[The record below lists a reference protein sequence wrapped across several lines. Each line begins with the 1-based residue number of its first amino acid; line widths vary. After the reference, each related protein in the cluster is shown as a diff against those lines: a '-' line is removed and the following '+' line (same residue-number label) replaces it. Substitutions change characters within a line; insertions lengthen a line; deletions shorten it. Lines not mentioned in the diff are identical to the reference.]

1 MGENS
6 PDLALISMEEDGMCP
21 EEKMR
26 KWFLDRRVKE
36 PGTIY
41 DTTTV
46 LIEQDHQTSGDEDEE
61 EEEYECNIGPNL
73 PYLDAANEQG
83 LLLMP
88 EQDAMS
94 QGYVQHIISPD
105 QIHLTINP
113 GSTPM
118 PRNIEGATLTLHS
131 ECPETKQKEIK
142 RYQCTFEGC
151 LRTYSTAGNLRT
163 HQKTHRGEYTF
174 VCNQEGCGKAFLTSY
189 SLKIHVRVHTK
200 EKPFECDVQGCE
212 KAFNTLYRLRAH
224 QRLHTGE
231 TFNCVTE
238 GCSKYFTTHSDL
250 RKHIRTHTREKPF
263 RCDHDGCGK
272 AFAASHH
279 LKTHARK
286 HTGERPFFCT
296 SDGCEKTFS
305 TQYSLKSHMKG
316 HLTGLDDAFT
326 NHAGCEDANHWFCLS
341 DLSIMSTD
349 SDLRENADSSPAQ
362 TLGVLLPRNIFESMF
377 QSPEST
383 EDYDSA
389 DHKDALLKTW
399 TSEAQAQADGTST
412 EPPSTAVP
420 LVNPSVNSNIPLLS
434 TSGTNPSAAP
444 LSSTPMECGTLQA
457 PSMPLEVIQPLG
469 MPACNGV
476 NFASSQENFIASQAS
491 QPLVD
496 GLTVVAG
503 PSLAAGT
510 CSESVLPTLIQAAVP
525 STNTVLTANPAITI
539 TQTPSAPTIL
549 PPSLVLGEQNI
560 QWILNGATSNQ
571 DKSQPPKVE
580 KVYFT
585 TTVPLTGS
593 TGGTVQQIGLSLPV
607 IIIKQEESCQ
617 CQCACRDSVKDT
629 AAKNKGCSP
638 PEPANDP
645 TPAAQPPPAN
655 IIPMPSSPC
664 ESSSGHL
671 LNPTDS
677 QPWTPSSID
686 ISDFLTLQRP
696 ENSSPL
702 IPVESL
708 LHGEDLSLSNFPEK
722 CGTQL
727 ADGH

>member
-6 PDLALISMEEDGMCP
+6 PELALMSEEEEEEGMCP
-21 EEKMR
+21 DDKMR
-26 KWFLDRRVKE
+26 KWFLDKGGREV
-36 PGTIY
+36 PTVY

-46 LIEQDHQTSGDEDEE
+46 LIEQDRQPSEEDDDEE
-61 EEEYECNIGPNL
+61 EEDESNVSANL
-73 PYLDAANEQG
+73 PFLDAANEEG

-88 EQDAMS
+88 EQDALS

-131 ECPETKQKEIK
+131 ECPETKQKEVK

-224 QRLHTGE
+224 KRLHTGE

-279 LKTHARK
+279 LKTHFRK

-316 HLTGLDDAFT
+316 HDLTGVDDQFPHNA
-326 NHAGCEDANHWFCLS
+326 EDPNHWLCLS
-341 DLSIMSTD
+341 DLSTLSTD
-349 SDLRENADSSPAQ
+349 SELRENTDGSSGQA
-362 TLGVLLPRNIFESMF
+362 LGSLLTQNLFQSMF
-377 QSPEST
+377 QSPEHP
-383 EDYDSA
+383 EDNDSA
-389 DHKDALLKTW
+389 HQTDALLKSWSTE
-399 TSEAQAQADGTST
+399 TQEIDCTETSTTDPPSVVIPVINASTVSEASLQSA
-412 EPPSTAVP
+412 PSTA
-420 LVNPSVNSNIPLLS
+420 SIPLP
-434 TSGTNPSAAP
+434 SGTIGCGTPSAPAVSTTAP
-444 LSSTPMECGTLQA
+444 Q
-457 PSMPLEVIQPLG
+457 PLEVPV
-469 MPACNGV
+469 PNGSHFTV
-476 NFASSQENFIASQAS
+476 TQENFITPQTS
-491 QPLVD
+491 QPLVE
-496 GLTVVAG
+496 GLSVVAG
-503 PSLAAGT
+503 PSLPIGAT
-510 CSESVLPTLIQAAVP
+510 SDTVLPTLVQAAV
-525 STNTVLTANPAITI
+525 SSASTVLGSNPAITL
-539 TQTPSAPTIL
+539 TQTPNAAIL
-549 PPSLVLGEQNI
+549 QPSLVMDEQNI
-560 QWILNGATSNQ
+560 QWILNGA
-571 DKSQPPKVE
+571 SQNNERSQQAPKVE
-580 KVYFT
+580 KVFFT
-585 TTVPLTGS
+585 TTVPLSSPGVNA
-593 TGGTVQQIGLSLPV
+593 VQQIGLSLPV

-617 CQCACRDSVKDT
+617 CQCACRDAVKET
-629 AAKNKGCSP
+629 STKRKRSSTSESNS
-638 PEPANDP
+638 DP
-645 TPAAQPPPAN
+645 KPAAEPPP
-655 IIPMPSSPC
+655 PDKVPLPPSPC
-664 ESSSGHL
+664 EGSSGHL
-671 LNPTDS
+671 LNSTDS

-686 ISDFLTLQRP
+686 ISDFLSLQSP
-696 ENSSPL
+696 ENPSSL
-702 IPVESL
+702 VPVEAL
-708 LHGEDLSLSNFPEK
+708 LQGDDISLSGFSK
-722 CGTQL
+722 
-727 ADGH
+727 

>member
-6 PDLALISMEEDGMCP
+6 PELALMSMDEDGLCP
-21 EEKMR
+21 EDKVR
-26 KWFLDRRVKE
+26 KWFLDKGGREAATV
-36 PGTIY
+36 Y

-46 LIEQDHQTSGDEDEE
+46 LIEQDRQPTDEE
-61 EEEYECNIGPNL
+61 EEDDEEDESNVGTNL
-73 PYLDAANEQG
+73 PFLDAANEEG
-83 LLLMP
+83 LLLMSD
-88 EQDAMS
+88 QDAMS

-131 ECPETKQKEIK
+131 ECPETKQKEVK

-189 SLKIHVRVHTK
+189 SLRIHVRVHTK

-224 QRLHTGE
+224 KRLHTGE

-286 HTGERPFFCT
+286 HTGVRPFFCT

-316 HLTGLDDAFT
+316 HDLTGVDDQFPNSA
-326 NHAGCEDANHWFCLS
+326 EDTKHWLCLS
-341 DLSIMSTD
+341 DLSTLSTD
-349 SDLRENADSSPAQ
+349 SELRENADGRPGQVLGSLLSP
-362 TLGVLLPRNIFESMF
+362 TLFQSMF
-377 QSPEST
+377 QSPGNL
-383 EDYDSA
+383 EDSNSA
-389 DHKDALLKTW
+389 HHQTDALLKSW
-399 TSEAQAQADGTST
+399 TSETQTIDPIETST
-412 EPPSTAVP
+412 IDPPSLSIPAMNSSAVPETSLQTAPSTA
-420 LVNPSVNSNIPLLS
+420 
-434 TSGTNPSAAP
+434 
-444 LSSTPMECGTLQA
+444 
-457 PSMPLEVIQPLG
+457 SMPLPSGTIGCGTQSAPSVSSTAPPQPLEV
-469 MPACNGV
+469 PVHNGSHFTV
-476 NFASSQENFIASQAS
+476 TQDNFITSRTS
-491 QPLVD
+491 QPLAE

-503 PSLAAGT
+503 PTVPVGAASDT
-510 CSESVLPTLIQAAVP
+510 VLPALVQAAV
-525 STNTVLTANPAITI
+525 SSASTVLGSNPAITL
-539 TQTPSAPTIL
+539 TQTSNTTIL
-549 PPSLVLGEQNI
+549 QPSLVMGEQNL
-560 QWILNGATSNQ
+560 QWLLNGTSQNQ
-571 DKSQPPKVE
+571 EQSQAPKVE
-580 KVYFT
+580 KVFFT
-585 TTVPLTGS
+585 TAVPLTG
-593 TGGTVQQIGLSLPV
+593 GNTVQQIGLSLPV

-617 CQCACRDSVKDT
+617 CQCACRDSVKETSTKRKRSSTSDS
-629 AAKNKGCSP
+629 NP
-638 PEPANDP
+638 DP
-645 TPAAQPPPAN
+645 KPAAEPPP
-655 IIPMPSSPC
+655 PPPDTVPLPPSPC
-664 ESSSGHL
+664 EGSSGHL
-671 LNPTDS
+671 INSTDS

-686 ISDFLTLQRP
+686 ISDFLSLQSP
-696 ENSSPL
+696 ENLSSLVPM
-702 IPVESL
+702 EAL
-708 LHGEDLSLSNFPEK
+708 LQGDDISLSGFSK
-722 CGTQL
+722 
-727 ADGH
+727 

>member
-1 MGENS
+1 MGEQS
-6 PDLALISMEEDGMCP
+6 PELSALAMEQEGGLCP
-21 EEKMR
+21 EDKMR
-26 KWFLDRRVKE
+26 KWFLDKRE
-36 PGTIY
+36 SGTVY

-46 LIEQDHQTSGDEDEE
+46 LIEQDRQPAWGEDDEDEE
-61 EEEYECNIGPNL
+61 DDEFEGHVGSNL

-83 LLLMP
+83 LLLLP

-113 GSTPM
+113 GTTPM

-131 ECPETKQKEIK
+131 ECPETKQKEVK

-151 LRTYSTAGNLRT
+151 PRTYSTAGNLRT

-279 LKTHARK
+279 LKTHVRK
-286 HTGERPFFCT
+286 HMSERPFYCI
-296 SDGCEKTFS
+296 SDG
-305 TQYSLKSHMKG
+305 TQQESQSHMKS
-316 HLTGLDDAFT
+316 HDLAGLEDSFP
-326 NHAGCEDANHWFCLS
+326 NHAGCEDASPWFCLS
-341 DLSIMSTD
+341 DLSILSTD
-349 SDLRENADSSPAQ
+349 SDLRENSDTSSGQ
-362 TLGVLLPRNIFESMF
+362 TFGTMLPQSIFESMF

-383 EDYDSA
+383 EDHDPS
-389 DHKDALLKTW
+389 DPKDALQKTW
-399 TSEAQAQADGTST
+399 ASDTKTSSPGEGSST
-412 EPPSTAVP
+412 ETAPTVVP
-420 LVNPSVNSNIPLLS
+420 LVSQSLTPVVPLPSSACTT
-434 TSGTNPSAAP
+434 TSEVHLPSAA
-444 LSSTPMECGTLQA
+444 MECGTQQA
-457 PSMPLEVIQPLG
+457 STMPLSVTQPLEVPV
-469 MPACNGV
+469 CNGV
-476 NFASSQENFIASQAS
+476 HFATSQENMPASQTS
-491 QPLVD
+491 QPLME

-503 PSLAAGT
+503 PSLAAGVS
-510 CSESVLPTLIQAAVP
+510 SESVLPTLIRAAV
-525 STNTVLTANPAITI
+525 SSSNTVLTGNPAITI
-539 TQTPSAPTIL
+539 TQTPSTATLL
-549 PPSLVLGEQNI
+549 PPNLVVGDQNI
-560 QWILNGATSNQ
+560 QWILNEAAQSQ
-571 DKSQPPKVE
+571 DKSQVPKLD

-593 TGGTVQQIGLSLPV
+593 TGNNMQQIGLSLPV

-617 CQCACRDSVKDT
+617 CQCACRDS
-629 AAKNKGCSP
+629 AKENASKRKECAP
-638 PEPANDP
+638 P
-645 TPAAQPPPAN
+645 
-655 IIPMPSSPC
+655 
-664 ESSSGHL
+664 
-671 LNPTDS
+671 
-677 QPWTPSSID
+677 
-686 ISDFLTLQRP
+686 
-696 ENSSPL
+696 
-702 IPVESL
+702 
-708 LHGEDLSLSNFPEK
+708 
-722 CGTQL
+722 
-727 ADGH
+727 

>member
-6 PDLALISMEEDGMCP
+6 PELALMSMEEDGICP
-21 EEKMR
+21 DDKVR
-26 KWFLDRRVKE
+26 KWFLDKGGREAATV
-36 PGTIY
+36 Y

-46 LIEQDHQTSGDEDEE
+46 LIEQDQQPSEEDDDDEE
-61 EEEYECNIGPNL
+61 EDESNVGTNL
-73 PYLDAANEQG
+73 PFLDAANEEG
-83 LLLMP
+83 LLLMS

-131 ECPETKQKEIK
+131 ECPETKQKEVK

-224 QRLHTGE
+224 KRLHTGE

-316 HLTGLDDAFT
+316 HDLTGVDDQFPNNA
-326 NHAGCEDANHWFCLS
+326 EDANHWLCLS
-341 DLSIMSTD
+341 DLSTLSTD
-349 SDLRENADSSPAQ
+349 SELRENADGRPGQA
-362 TLGVLLPRNIFESMF
+362 LGSLLSQNLFQSMF
-377 QSPEST
+377 QSPGSI
-383 EDYDSA
+383 EDSDCA
-389 DHKDALLKTW
+389 NQTDALLKSW
-399 TSEAQAQADGTST
+399 TSETQAIDPAESST
-412 EPPSTAVP
+412 TDPPS
-420 LVNPSVNSNIPLLS
+420 LIIPAI
-434 TSGTNPSAAP
+434 NPSAVSEAAS
-444 LSSTPMECGTLQA
+444 SST
-457 PSMPLEVIQPLG
+457 SMPLPSGSMGCGTAPTVSTTVQQQPLEV
-469 MPACNGV
+469 PINNGGPFTV
-476 NFASSQENFIASQAS
+476 SQDTFITPQTS
-491 QPLVD
+491 QPLVE

-503 PSLAAGT
+503 PPLPVGT
-510 CSESVLPTLIQAAVP
+510 TSDTVLPTLVQAAV
-525 STNTVLTANPAITI
+525 SSASTVLGGNPAITL
-539 TQTPSAPTIL
+539 TQTPNTAIL
-549 PPSLVLGEQNI
+549 QPSLVMDEQNI
-560 QWILNGATSNQ
+560 QWILNGTSQNHEQ
-571 DKSQPPKVE
+571 SQQAPKVE
-580 KVYFT
+580 NLFFT
-585 TTVPLTGS
+585 TTVPLPG
-593 TGGTVQQIGLSLPV
+593 TGGNAVQQIGLSLPV

-617 CQCACRDSVKDT
+617 CQCACRDSVKETSMKRKRCSTPESNTDPKP
-629 AAKNKGCSP
+629 AAEPSP
-638 PEPANDP
+638 PDTVPL
-645 TPAAQPPPAN
+645 PP
-655 IIPMPSSPC
+655 SPC
-664 ESSSGHL
+664 EGSSGHL
-671 LNPTDS
+671 LNSTDS
-677 QPWTPSSID
+677 QPWTPISTD
-686 ISDFLTLQRP
+686 ISDFLSLQSP
-696 ENSSPL
+696 ENPSSLVPM
-702 IPVESL
+702 EAL
-708 LHGEDLSLSNFPEK
+708 LQGDDISLSDFSK
-722 CGTQL
+722 
-727 ADGH
+727 